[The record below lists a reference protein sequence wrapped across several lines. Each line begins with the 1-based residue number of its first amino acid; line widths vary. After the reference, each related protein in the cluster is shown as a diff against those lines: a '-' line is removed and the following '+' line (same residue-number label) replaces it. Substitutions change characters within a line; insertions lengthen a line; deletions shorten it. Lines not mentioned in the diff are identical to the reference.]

1 MGNFMLVE
9 FKDETII
16 LNWDEIQ
23 EDKMRFDIQLRD
35 AIFQELQKN
44 FPDNVI
50 NSTILFKM
58 NEYVINRLKEKKDVL
73 HNRSSNKTS

>member
-1 MGNFMLVE
+1 MLVE